1 VDPSRKTS
9 TISEYSS
16 AALRLSDAIV
26 QWLCLARC
34 ASLTSCGYQGRYF
47 TFFSVDLRM
56 SARLVRCADGLYAE
70 SLLDLQKPPMFAG
83 WDSGRPA
90 IALMGADIV
99 PLCFDDRSRSSD
111 SGRQTKC
118 RGRPQNVPYSY
129 IQSVPATIVG
139 PPPAHRD
146 A

>member
-47 TFFSVDLRM
+47 TFFQSI
-56 SARLVRCADGLYAE
+56 CE
-70 SLLDLQKPPMFAG
+70 CLLDWCGAPMGCTPSPFLTCRNPRCLQG
-83 WDSGRPA
+83 G
-90 IALMGADIV
+90 IV
-99 PLCFDDRSRSSD
+99 VDRR
-111 SGRQTKC
+111 
-118 RGRPQNVPYSY
+118 
-129 IQSVPATIVG
+129 
-139 PPPAHRD
+139 
-146 A
+146 